1 MEFANAVRTEAG
13 ALWRAAWPWSVLLAG
28 ELFVRLLFDTFAPPA
43 PNGYGPRSALTTY
56 AAIGT
61 FVLIGA
67 VAARRT
73 GRLRSGPIVAVVA
86 GLVGHALGI
95 AMTALL
101 YFTVIARDATK
112 LTTFDMTGGWDETLG
127 FSVVLPVI
135 GALLAFA
142 GALMSRGF
150 SRVLSLAG
158 AAR

>member
-1 MEFANAVRTEAG
+1 MEFGDAVRTEAG

-86 GLVGHALGI
+86 GLRAHPRVI
-95 AMTALL
+95 AMTSIL
-101 YFTVIARDATK
+101 YFTAIGRDPIK
-112 LTTFDMTGGWDETLG
+112 LTPFDMTGGWDETLG
-127 FSVVLPVI
+127 
-135 GALLAFA
+135 
-142 GALMSRGF
+142 
-150 SRVLSLAG
+150 
-158 AAR
+158 